1 MSGQRFFP
9 RQPFGAGECMKARVK
24 GIYRNLREKVD
35 LIVLLNSAEPHIDM
49 SFFYATGL
57 TDGLFEGC
65 TAWLYPDGRCE
76 IVTSALEEEAAKL
89 RGKTVPTAK
98 EILKRTTTAEKLVP
112 WISDP
117 LNIVLDIE
125 NPEVINVALKTYFD
139 TYINT
144 GQRLTR
150 PYGR

>member
-1 MSGQRFFP
+1 MR
-9 RQPFGAGECMKARVK
+9 
-24 GIYRNLREKVD
+24 L
-35 LIVLLNSAEPHIDM
+35 
-49 SFFYATGL
+49 
-57 TDGLFEGC
+57 
-65 TAWLYPDGRCE
+65 
-76 IVTSALEEEAAKL
+76 LEEEAAKL
-89 RGKTVPTAK
+89 RGKTLATAK

-117 LNIVLDIE
+117 LNIVLDQE